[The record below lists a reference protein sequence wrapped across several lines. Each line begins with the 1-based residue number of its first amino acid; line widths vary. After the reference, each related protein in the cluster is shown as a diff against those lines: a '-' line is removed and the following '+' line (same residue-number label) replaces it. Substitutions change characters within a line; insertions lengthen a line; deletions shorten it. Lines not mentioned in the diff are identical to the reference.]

1 MSNELE
7 RVKYLTEQLN
17 KYRQAYYNKDNP
29 LISDVEYDKLYKE
42 LEDLEARYPEYVQ
55 ADSPVKNVGASIENK
70 SKEVT
75 HEVRMYSL
83 DNSYSKEDI
92 EEFYTRFKKLISVDT
107 LLTVEAKMDGAA
119 VSITYNNGV
128 IELGATRGDGISGED
143 ITENV
148 KQIVNLPEK
157 IDYKGRLII
166 RGEVIMPKEVFKN
179 LNNDRAETGQNL
191 FANPRNAASGSLKLL
206 DSKEV
211 ARRQLEIFIYDVALC
226 DEEFE
231 SHKEALEFCRNQK
244 LPVNSI
250 FYVCKDLD
258 EVYKALDEIEEKR
271 FSLEYDIDGA
281 VIKANSIDARHEAGF
296 TAKYPRWAIAY
307 KYMAVQVTTI
317 LEDVVFQVGRTGA
330 VTPVA
335 VLKPVLLSGSM
346 VSRASLHNEDEIKR
360 LNIKIGDTVF
370 IEKGGEI
377 IPKVVKVQEELR
389 PQDARDIIFPE
400 KCPVCNSELYIS
412 EDDAK
417 RRCINTECP
426 ALIKGSII
434 HFASRDALD
443 IKGLGERV
451 VEELYEA
458 GLISNYADIY
468 LLKKE
473 DLENREGWG
482 SLSAENLINA
492 IEESKNIP
500 FVRVFYGLGL
510 RYVGITAARLIV
522 EKFGSMDNIFQA
534 SYNDLESVKGIGAET
549 AKSVKTLLSDEKII
563 NIINRLKSYGL
574 KMSVEEKDI
583 IKGGILE
590 GKTFLI
596 TGTLDKP
603 RKEYEQLVISNGG
616 KLLSAVSKNLDYLIV
631 GKDAGSKLA
640 KAEKLGVKTISQNEF
655 LSMIK

>member
-1 MSNELE
+1 MNNELE

-17 KYRQAYYNKDNP
+17 KYKQAYYNQDNP
-29 LISDVEYDKLYKE
+29 LISDMEYDKLYKE

-55 ADSPVKNVGASIENK
+55 ADSPVKNVGASVENK

-83 DNSYSKEDI
+83 DNSYSRKDI
-92 EEFYTRFKKLISVDT
+92 EEFYTRLKKLISVDS

-119 VSITYNNGV
+119 VSITYNNGI

-143 ITENV
+143 ITENI
-148 KQIVNLPEK
+148 KQISNLPEK
-157 IDYKGRLII
+157 IEYKGRLIV
-166 RGEVIMPKEVFKN
+166 RGEVIMSKEVFKRLN
-179 LNNDRAETGQNL
+179 LERSGMGQSL

-206 DSKEV
+206 DSREV
-211 ARRQLEIFIYDVALC
+211 ARRQLEIYIYDVALC
-226 DEEFE
+226 DNDFE
-231 SHKEALEFCRNQK
+231 SHKEALDFCKSQG

-250 FYVCKDLD
+250 FYLCKDLE
-258 EVYKALDEIEEKR
+258 EVSKALDEIEEKR
-271 FSLEYDIDGA
+271 FSLSYDIDGA

-307 KYMAVQVTTI
+307 KYVAVQATTI

-335 VLKPVLLSGSM
+335 VLKPVLLSGSV

-389 PQDARDIIFPE
+389 PEDARSIDFPE
-400 KCPVCNSELYIS
+400 KCPVCNSDLYIS

-417 RRCINTECP
+417 RRCINAECP

-434 HFASRDALD
+434 HFASRDAMD

-451 VEELYEA
+451 VEELFEA

-473 DLENREGWG
+473 DLENRDGWG

-492 IEESKNIP
+492 IEESKKIP

-522 EKFGSMDNIFQA
+522 EKFGTMDNILKA
-534 SYNDLESVKGIGAET
+534 SYNDLESVKGIGSET
-549 AKSVKTLLSDEKII
+549 AKSVKTLLSDDRVIE
-563 NIINRLKSYGL
+563 IINRLKSYGL
-574 KMSVEEKDI
+574 QMSMDEKDI
-583 IKGGILE
+583 VKGGSLE

-640 KAEKLGVKTISQNEF
+640 KAEKLGVKTLSQDEF

>member
-42 LEDLEARYPEYVQ
+42 LEDLETRYPEYVQ

-157 IDYKGRLII
+157 IDYKGRLIV

-179 LNNDRAETGQNL
+179 LNNERAETGQNL

-258 EVYKALDEIEEKR
+258 EAYKALDEIEEKR
-271 FSLEYDIDGA
+271 FALEYDIDGA

-563 NIINRLKSYGL
+563 NIINMLKSYGL

>member
-1 MSNELE
+1 MNNELE

-17 KYRQAYYNKDNP
+17 KYKQAYYNQDNP
-29 LISDVEYDKLYKE
+29 LISDMEYDKLYKE

-55 ADSPVKNVGASIENK
+55 ADSPVKSVGASIENK

-83 DNSYSKEDI
+83 DNSYSRKDI
-92 EEFYTRFKKLISVDT
+92 EEFYTRLKKLISVDS

-119 VSITYNNGV
+119 VSITYNNGI

-143 ITENV
+143 ITENI
-148 KQIVNLPEK
+148 KQISNLPEK
-157 IDYKGRLII
+157 IEYKGRLIV
-166 RGEVIMPKEVFKN
+166 RGEVIMSKEVFKRLN
-179 LNNDRAETGQNL
+179 LERSGMGQSL

-211 ARRQLEIFIYDVALC
+211 ARRQLEIYIYDVALC
-226 DEEFE
+226 DNDFE
-231 SHKEALEFCRNQK
+231 SHKEALDFCKSQG

-250 FYVCKDLD
+250 FYLCKDLE
-258 EVYKALDEIEEKR
+258 EVSKALDEIEEKR
-271 FSLEYDIDGA
+271 FSLSYDIDGA

-307 KYMAVQVTTI
+307 KYVAVQATTI

-335 VLKPVLLSGSM
+335 VLKPVLLSGSV

-389 PQDARDIIFPE
+389 PEDARSIDFPE
-400 KCPVCNSELYIS
+400 KCPVCSSDLYIS

-417 RRCINTECP
+417 RRCINAECP

-434 HFASRDALD
+434 HFASRDAMD

-451 VEELYEA
+451 VEELFEA

-473 DLENREGWG
+473 DLENRDGWG

-492 IEESKNIP
+492 IEESKKIP

-522 EKFGSMDNIFQA
+522 EKFGTMDNILKA
-534 SYNDLESVKGIGAET
+534 SYNDLESVKGIGSET
-549 AKSVKTLLSDEKII
+549 AKSVKTLLSDDRVIEII
-563 NIINRLKSYGL
+563 NKLKSYGL
-574 KMSVEEKDI
+574 QMSMDEKDI
-583 IKGGILE
+583 VKGGSLE

-631 GKDAGSKLA
+631 GKDAGSKLT
-640 KAEKLGVKTISQNEF
+640 KAEKLGVKTLSQDEF

>member
-42 LEDLEARYPEYVQ
+42 LEDLETRYPEYVQ

-157 IDYKGRLII
+157 IDYKGRLIV

-179 LNNDRAETGQNL
+179 LNNERAETGQNL

>member
-17 KYRQAYYNKDNP
+17 KYRQAYYNNDNP

-157 IDYKGRLII
+157 IDYKGRLIV

-179 LNNDRAETGQNL
+179 LNNERAETGQNL

>member
-42 LEDLEARYPEYVQ
+42 LEELEARYPEYVQ
-55 ADSPVKNVGASIENK
+55 AESPVKNVGASIENK

-92 EEFYTRFKKLISVDT
+92 EEFYTRFNKLISVDT

-157 IDYKGRLII
+157 IEYKGRLIV
-166 RGEVIMPKEVFKN
+166 RGEVIMPKEVFKR
-179 LNNDRAETGQNL
+179 LNNERSEMGQSL

-206 DSKEV
+206 DSKEA

-226 DEEFE
+226 DEDFE

-250 FYVCKDLD
+250 FYVCKDLE

-307 KYMAVQVTTI
+307 KYMAVQVTTV
-317 LEDVVFQVGRTGA
+317 LEDVIFQVGRTGA

-335 VLKPVLLSGSM
+335 VLTPVLLSGSK

-389 PQDARDIIFPE
+389 SQDAKDIIFPE
-400 KCPVCNSELYIS
+400 KCPVCSSELYIS

-417 RRCINTECP
+417 RRCINPECP

-451 VEELYEA
+451 VEELFNA

-510 RYVGITAARLIV
+510 RFVGITAARLIV
-522 EKFGSMDNIFQA
+522 EKFSSIDNIFQA

-574 KMSVEEKDI
+574 KMSLDEKDI
-583 IKGGILE
+583 IKGGVLE

-640 KAEKLGVKTISQNEF
+640 KAEKLGVKTISQDEF
-655 LSMIK
+655 LLMIK

>member
-42 LEDLEARYPEYVQ
+42 LEDLETRYPEYVQ

-157 IDYKGRLII
+157 IDYKGRLIV

-179 LNNDRAETGQNL
+179 LNNERAETGQNL

-258 EVYKALDEIEEKR
+258 EVYKALDEIEERR
-271 FSLEYDIDGA
+271 FALEYDIDGA

-335 VLKPVLLSGSM
+335 VLNPVLLSGSM